1 MHEVL
6 KCSFCGKVIM
16 VLEEGGRR
24 TICCDQQ
31 MDKLPEQNDG
41 KIKPD
46 HTPVIAKTRKGIIVK
61 AGGVSDPMEEG
72 HYIAWIEISGQG
84 TRMIKNLGPEI
95 TRKLNSLLAARI
107 LKFDFIAPG
116 TGSGRTNQ
124 RDSQNDRLKMIKAS
138 RGRMFCIW
146 HYLMGHEIGSRRA
159 EFSPYDRLDL
169 FYQL

>member
-1 MHEVL
+1 MSGHYLCAGGYRMLEVL

-72 HYIAWIEISGQG
+72 HYIAWIEISGEG
-84 TRMIKNLGPEI
+84 TRMIKNLGPGDHPE
-95 TRKLNSLLAARI
+95 
-107 LKFDFIAPG
+107 
-116 TGSGRTNQ
+116 
-124 RDSQNDRLKMIKAS
+124 
-138 RGRMFCIW
+138 
-146 HYLMGHEIGSRRA
+146 A
-159 EFSPYDRLDL
+159 EFPFGSPDFKIRLYCPRHGL
-169 FYQL
+169 WSNKPAGQPE